1 MQDDHDH
8 LPDIIDSLQA
18 YLQEV
23 EDTRNDMRYRSEE
36 YGDASDELAKLFLEL
51 EQIGEPKGPL
61 DNIFEKL
68 MMIEVKIHLFLTLAS
83 ATGIDGDNNIL
94 ARASGT

>member
-1 MQDDHDH
+1 MGSLEIVLQDDHDH
-8 LPDIIDSLQA
+8 LPDIIESLQA

-36 YGDASDELAKLFLEL
+36 YGDVSDELAKLFLEL
-51 EQIGEPKGPL
+51 EQIGEPKGQL

-68 MMIEVKIHLFLTLAS
+68 IKIEVCRICC
-83 ATGIDGDNNIL
+83 NNCD
-94 ARASGT
+94 SNGQ